1 MANGRI
7 ESQEELQSYLAST
20 PARERLTPG
29 EIAAIVGS
37 AVFDRGR
44 FRGMFLGALST
55 KYSGE
60 DIGALRAALGD
71 PPSFPIVIPAVMDVA
86 SGRIAGVP
94 TIDRPSE
101 LQRRH
106 RY

>member
-29 EIAAIVGS
+29 EIAAIVSS
-37 AVFDRGR
+37 AVFDHGR

-71 PPSFPIVIPAVMDVA
+71 PPIVSDCYPGGDGC
-86 SGRIAGVP
+86 SE
-94 TIDRPSE
+94 RPNCWCA
-101 LQRRH
+101 H
-106 RY
+106 Y